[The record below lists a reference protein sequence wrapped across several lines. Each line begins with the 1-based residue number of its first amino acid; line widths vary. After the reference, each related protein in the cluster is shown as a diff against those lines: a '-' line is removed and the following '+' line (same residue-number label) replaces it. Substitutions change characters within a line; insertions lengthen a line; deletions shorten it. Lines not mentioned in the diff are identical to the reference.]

1 MPCRF
6 APLDDLTPDRLL
18 SVVGQSY
25 PALLLKNGD
34 GFASHGRLLQTLDA
48 RCIRYAFSDASVGRD
63 MHTILPDAWDL
74 RNFNNNPVF
83 LWAHQDDELPV
94 GRVEDLTTEQGRL
107 IGQVRYAEHEFADTV
122 YNLVKGGYLNATSTG
137 WLPLE
142 WRAANDR
149 KRPGGLDF
157 TRVELLEISQVPV
170 PALPTALVTAR
181 KAGINVKPLF
191 DWAERL
197 LDAGDFAV
205 IGKPELENLRKATR
219 MTEAKRKPAKPA
231 PGPMEP
237 KVVAL
242 VGEERNPAALARSLK
257 ARDLYAMAD
266 LCYFLAGAENLYDR
280 IAAEAVREDDG
291 SEMPAKFRAW
301 LDDGNRLL
309 LQMAGEETAE
319 QIAGEQDEGASP
331 FYWSAARLEEVVTRA
346 LEKRGLTRKGAKF
359 SAESLRCMR
368 AIHGHAKAAHD
379 QLSTLLD
386 GADDENPED
395 NDDNE
400 GVDPAD
406 VDSERKLAAAAE
418 RKAKA
423 EALKARLSA

>member
-1 MPCRF
+1 MRVPF
-6 APLDDLTPDRLL
+6 ASLD
-18 SVVGQSY
+18 VVC
-25 PALLLKNGD
+25 KNGAPD
-34 GFASHGRLLQTLDA
+34 AFVSPFATHGRLLQTLDA
-48 RCIRYAFSDASVGRD
+48 RCIRYSFSDASVGRD

-74 RNFNNNPVF
+74 RNFNANPVF

-94 GRVEDLTTEQGRL
+94 GRVEDLTTENGRL
-107 IGQVRYAEHEFADTV
+107 VGQVRYADHEFADTV

-219 MTEAKRKPAKPA
+219 MPVATLRQAQGKPAAPA

-309 LQMAGEETAE
+309 LQMAGEETVE
-319 QIAGEQDEGASP
+319 QIEGTQDEGASP
-331 FYWSAARLEEVVTRA
+331 FYWSAAKLEEVVARA

-368 AIHGHAKAAHD
+368 AIHGHTKAAHE

-400 GVDPAD
+400 GVDPDD
-406 VDSERKLAAAAE
+406 VDSERKFAAE
-418 RKAKA
+418 RAA
-423 EALKARLSA
+423 QARRERVEALKAKLST